1 MDSNLIVWN
10 AQRNAKLNVLAV
22 PQPYTMSV
30 RFDPNSESLAFGG
43 LDCAVYWIQNAF
55 GSGAQARPTPLLQH
69 DGYVSSVSFL
79 DSGRLVSGS
88 ADRTVRVYDVQRP
101 GAAEV
106 LGEHFRDV
114 MSVDCLGRSLVA
126 SGACDGFC
134 RVFDVRVPPQG
145 PDSEGKRT
153 ARPVQ
158 MFSALHADANSVK
171 FSPSGQQ
178 VLVGTSANR
187 LLLYDLR
194 SEHVLFKYE
203 PEVSRAFLAADA
215 QEIRQVAF
223 SRSGRLLFAAGE
235 NNVYMFDSLF
245 ESYLGLA
252 GQHET
257 QVTCVEVQPAGEC
270 VVSGSWD
277 SLLKVWA

>member
-1 MDSNLIVWN
+1 M
-10 AQRNAKLNVLAV
+10 
-22 PQPYTMSV
+22 
-30 RFDPNSESLAFGG
+30 
-43 LDCAVYWIQNAF
+43 
-55 GSGAQARPTPLLQH
+55 
-69 DGYVSSVSFL
+69 
-79 DSGRLVSGS
+79 
-88 ADRTVRVYDVQRP
+88 
-101 GAAEV
+101 
-106 LGEHFRDV
+106 
-114 MSVDCLGRSLVA
+114 A

-134 RVFDVRVPPQG
+134 RVFDVR
-145 PDSEGKRT
+145 DSAKVVNADGQRVS
-153 ARPVQ
+153 RPVQ

-178 VLVGTSANR
+178 VLIGTSANR

-203 PEVSRAFLAADA
+203 PEVSRAFLAADS

-245 ESYLGLA
+245 ESYLGVA